1 MKTYCL
7 NMEDE
12 TMPTSFTVPYYVE
25 LYGEENGVYFTS
37 FIADLT
43 SRPTIDRL
51 LQFGVEEFKG

>member
-1 MKTYCL
+1 
-7 NMEDE
+7 MEDE

-43 SRPTIDRL
+43 SRPTIDWL